1 MEVKTHESSAE
12 MRGDE
17 RRVLDA
23 LVIALAS
30 VGFRVERRAAGEVEF
45 VGLTALGAHH
55 IALVGASRIVARAS
69 NRRLVL
75 EAELG
80 GVEQMRRFLTV
91 FPLWLGVMFGTIFGV
106 LLPTVF
112 RQKFEERGWI
122 LLAPVLLMV
131 VVLFLIGLV
140 FGRLAM
146 KKFEA
151 RTRAAL
157 DALTISVA
165 SIGADG

>member
-1 MEVKTHESSAE
+1 

-69 NRRLVL
+69 DRRLVL

-80 GVEQMRRFLTV
+80 GVEQLRRF
-91 FPLWLGVMFGTIFGV
+91 MS
-106 LLPTVF
+106 LLPLTMGVGLAIVVGAVVPIVF
-112 RQKFEERGWI
+112 RQKIEERGWI
-122 LLAPVLLMV
+122 LLAPMFGMV
-131 VVLFLIGLV
+131 FMLFLIALV
-140 FGRLAM
+140 FGPIAAR
-146 KKFEA
+146 KFEA

-165 SIGADG
+165 SVGADG